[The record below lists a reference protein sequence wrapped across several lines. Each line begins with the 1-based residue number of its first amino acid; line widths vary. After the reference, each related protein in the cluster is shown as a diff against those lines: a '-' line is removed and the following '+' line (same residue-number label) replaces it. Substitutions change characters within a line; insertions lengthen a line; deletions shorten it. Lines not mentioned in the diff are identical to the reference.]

1 MRTFFFQR
9 HYSKLFIIVCLFI
22 LYSCGSTKQYYN
34 PYEVQ
39 TLSQKLNIPL
49 DHKNEAD
56 DKNIPL
62 YVQCASWIGT
72 KYRYGGNTKKGID
85 CSGMV
90 KNIYS
95 TVYNMTIS
103 RSTKTQFSESKK
115 ISKNKAVPGDLIFF
129 STNKK
134 KNSPTHV
141 GIYLKDDKFIHAS
154 SSKGVIVSSLNENY
168 YTKYFMNFRRIK

>member
-1 MRTFFFQR
+1 M
-9 HYSKLFIIVCLFI
+9 
-22 LYSCGSTKQYYN
+22 YSCGSSKQYYN

-49 DHKNEAD
+49 DHKNETD

-72 KYRYGGNTKKGID
+72 KYRYGGDTKKGTD

-90 KNIYS
+90 KNIYYK
-95 TVYNMTIS
+95 VYRKTIS
-103 RSTKTQFSESKK
+103 RSTKTQYADSKK
-115 ISKNKAVPGDLIFF
+115 IAKNKAVPGDLVFF
-129 STNKK
+129 ATSKK
-134 KNSPTHV
+134 KNTPTHV

-168 YTKYFMNFRRIK
+168 YKKNFINIRRIK